1 VESVLFLDKNGS
13 LLNFPPQSVTCGVNI
28 AESDNRKIIER
39 EKGLAIFGWIDRN
52 APFFE
57 VNETYVSSNTSTS
70 KVQYFTSPWTA
81 GGKPNSQTN
90 SPYDCEADKNMAQ
103 STAKSVFLFLHFIC
117 WELIVRGEMR
127 TSVMGRLG
135 RGWQKKSAKGRVSEN
150 RNDDSFKSKM

>member
-1 VESVLFLDKNGS
+1 
-13 LLNFPPQSVTCGVNI
+13 VNI

-117 WELIVRGEMR
+117 WELIVKGELR

-135 RGWQKKSAKGRVSEN
+135 RGWQKKPVRGEPPRTGMMIHSKAKCEEN
-150 RNDDSFKSKM
+150 EAIRWLEEYYIVRHDTTIR